1 MEDAGAA
8 VERVFREQSGLVLAG
23 LIRSLGDFD
32 LAEEAFQDAMVVALE
47 YWPAHGAPENP
58 AAWITTTARRRAI
71 DRLRREAHRDEKHH
85 AAQAMLDAIAS
96 DPGAAS
102 EGGEGESESMPIA
115 DERLRLVFTCCHP
128 ALETP
133 AQIALTLRTLGG
145 LTTAEAAR
153 AFLVPEPT
161 MAQRLVRA
169 KRKIRLAGIP
179 YRVPPEQQLAPRLHA
194 VLRVLYLVFNEGY
207 LATDGDDLVRAKR
220 KIRLAGIPY
229 RVPPA
234 EQLAPRLNAVLR
246 VLYLVFNEGYLA
258 TEGDDLVRAELCD
271 DAIHLATLVCELIP
285 AEPEPLGL
293 RALML
298 FHHARQT
305 TRAGIDGSVVLLEDQ
320 DRDEWDPLMINEA
333 SDLLEEAL
341 RPGRPGPFVLQAAI
355 AGLHAR
361 APTAGATDWTM
372 IVALYDEL
380 IRLESSPVAELNRAV
395 AVAMVDGP
403 DAGLVLVDRLAAT
416 GALDQYSYLH
426 STRAELLRRLDRRAE
441 AASAYRSALALV
453 TLVAE
458 RDFLEGRLARLDR

>member
-1 MEDAGAA
+1 
-8 VERVFREQSGLVLAG
+8 
-23 LIRSLGDFD
+23 
-32 LAEEAFQDAMVVALE
+32 
-47 YWPAHGAPENP
+47 
-58 AAWITTTARRRAI
+58 
-71 DRLRREAHRDEKHH
+71 
-85 AAQAMLDAIAS
+85 
-96 DPGAAS
+96 
-102 EGGEGESESMPIA
+102 MPIA

-133 AQIALTLRTLGG
+133 AQVALTLRTLGG

-179 YRVPPEQQLAPRLHA
+179 YRVPPEEQLAPRLNA

-207 LATDGDDLVRAKR
+207 LATDGDDLVRA
-220 KIRLAGIPY
+220 
-229 RVPPA
+229 
-234 EQLAPRLNAVLR
+234 
-246 VLYLVFNEGYLA
+246 
-258 TEGDDLVRAELCD
+258 ELCD
-271 DAIHLATLVCELIP
+271 DAIHLVTLVCDLMP

-298 FHHARQT
+298 FHHARRA
-305 TRAGIDGSVVLLEDQ
+305 TRVAGDGSVVLLEDQ
-320 DRDEWDPLMINEA
+320 DRDRWDPLMINEA

-361 APTAGATDWTM
+361 APTADATDWPM
-372 IVALYDEL
+372 IVALYDQL

-395 AVAMVDGP
+395 AVAMVDGAQ
-403 DAGLVLVDRLAAT
+403 AGLAIVDRLAAT

-426 STRAELLRRLDRRAE
+426 SARRAAAPARPARGSGRRVPVGTRA
-441 AASAYRSALALV
+441 
-453 TLVAE
+453 
-458 RDFLEGRLARLDR
+458 RDARGGARLPGTPTRGAVGKSAG

>member
-1 MEDAGAA
+1 VDDAGTT

-23 LIRSLGDFD
+23 LIRALHDFD
-32 LAEEAFQDAMVVALE
+32 LAEEAFQDALVVALE
-47 YWPAHGAPENP
+47 HWPAHGAPRNP
-58 AAWITTTARRRAI
+58 AAWITTTARRKAV
-71 DRLRREAHRDEKHH
+71 DRLRREARRDEKHH
-85 AAQAMLDAIAS
+85 AAQALLDAIAL
-96 DPGAAS
+96 DPDGLS
-102 EGGEGESESMPIA
+102 EADGGEEDPSMPIA

-179 YRVPPEQQLAPRLHA
+179 YRVPPDEQLAPRLHA

-207 LATDGDDLVRAKR
+207 LAS
-220 KIRLAGIPY
+220 
-229 RVPPA
+229 
-234 EQLAPRLNAVLR
+234 
-246 VLYLVFNEGYLA
+246 
-258 TEGDDLVRAELCD
+258 EGDDLVRAELCD
-271 DAIHLATLVCELIP
+271 DAIHLVTLVCDLMP
-285 AEPEPLGL
+285 AEPEPRGL

-298 FHHARQT
+298 FHHARRA
-305 TRAGIDGSVVLLEDQ
+305 TRVAGDGSVVLLEDQ
-320 DRDEWDPLMINEA
+320 DRDQWDPLMISEA

-361 APTAGATDWTM
+361 APTADATDWPM
-372 IVALYDEL
+372 IVALYDQL
-380 IRLESSPVAELNRAV
+380 IRLEPSPVAELNRAV

-403 DAGLVLVDRLAAT
+403 EAGLAIIDGLVAT

-426 STRAELLRRLDRRAE
+426 SARAELLRRLDRRDE
-441 AASAYRSALALV
+441 AAAAYRSALALV
-453 TLVAE
+453 TLTAE
-458 RDFLEGRLARLDR
+458 RDFLRRRLDRLDP

>member
-47 YWPAHGAPENP
+47 HWPAHGAPDNP

-71 DRLRREAHRDEKHH
+71 DRLRREAHRDEKHK
-85 AAQAMLDAIAS
+85 AAQALLDAIALDAGA
-96 DPGAAS
+96 DP
-102 EGGEGESESMPIA
+102 ERGGGDIESMPIA

-179 YRVPPEQQLAPRLHA
+179 YRVPPE
-194 VLRVLYLVFNEGY
+194 
-207 LATDGDDLVRAKR
+207 
-220 KIRLAGIPY
+220 
-229 RVPPA
+229 
-234 EQLAPRLNAVLR
+234 EQLAARLNAVLQ

-271 DAIHLATLVCELIP
+271 DAIHLVTLVCDLMP
-285 AEPEPLGL
+285 AEPEPIGL

-298 FHHARQT
+298 FHHARQA
-305 TRAGIDGSVVLLEDQ
+305 TRVGTDGSVVLLEDQ
-320 DRDEWDPLMINEA
+320 DRNQWDPLMINEA
-333 SDLLEEAL
+333 SDQLEEAL
-341 RPGRPGPFVLQAAI
+341 RPGQPGPFVLQAAI

-361 APTAGATDWTM
+361 APTAEATDWRM
-372 IVALYDEL
+372 IVALYDQL
-380 IRLESSPVAELNRAV
+380 IRIESSPVAELNRAV

-403 DAGLVLVDRLAAT
+403 AAGLALVDRLTAT
-416 GALDQYSYLH
+416 GTLDQYSYLH

-441 AASAYRSALALV
+441 AIAAYRSALALV
-453 TLVAE
+453 TLGAE
-458 RDFLEGRLARLDR
+458 RDFLERRLARLEGEVD

>member
-1 MEDAGAA
+1 VEDAAAA

-23 LIRSLGDFD
+23 LIRVLHDFD
-32 LAEEAFQDAMVVALE
+32 LAEEAFQDALVVALE
-47 YWPAHGAPENP
+47 HWPAHGAPDNP
-58 AAWITTTARRRAI
+58 AAWITTTARRKAI
-71 DRLRREAHRDEKHH
+71 DRLRREARRDEKHH
-85 AAQAMLDAIAS
+85 AAQALLDAIAL
-96 DPGAAS
+96 DPENGS
-102 EGGEGESESMPIA
+102 EGGREDDDSMPIA

-179 YRVPPEQQLAPRLHA
+179 YRVPPE
-194 VLRVLYLVFNEGY
+194 
-207 LATDGDDLVRAKR
+207 
-220 KIRLAGIPY
+220 
-229 RVPPA
+229 

-271 DAIHLATLVCELIP
+271 DAIHLATLVCDLMP
-285 AEPEPLGL
+285 GLPEPLGL

-298 FHHARQT
+298 FHHARRA
-305 TRAGIDGSVVLLEDQ
+305 TRVSGDGSVVLLEEQ
-320 DRDEWDPLMINEA
+320 DRDRWDPLMISEA
-333 SDLLEEAL
+333 TYVLEAAL
-341 RPGRPGPFVLQAAI
+341 RPGQAGPFVLQAAI

-361 APTAGATDWTM
+361 APTADATDWAM
-372 IVALYDEL
+372 IIALYDQL
-380 IRLESSPVAELNRAV
+380 IRLEPSPVAELNRAV
-395 AVAMVDGP
+395 AVAMVDGAH
-403 DAGLVLVDRLAAT
+403 AGLAIVDRLASA

-426 STRAELLRRLDRRAE
+426 SARGELLRRLDRREE
-441 AASAYRSALALV
+441 AAAAYRTALALV
-453 TLVAE
+453 TLGAE
-458 RDFLEGRLARLDR
+458 REFIERRLVQLAD

>member
-1 MEDAGAA
+1 VEDAGTT

-23 LIRSLGDFD
+23 LIRALHDFD
-32 LAEEAFQDAMVVALE
+32 LAEEAFQDALVVALE
-47 YWPAHGAPENP
+47 HWPAQGAPRNP
-58 AAWITTTARRRAI
+58 AAWITTTARRKAV
-71 DRLRREAHRDEKHH
+71 DRLRRESRRDEKHH
-85 AAQAMLDAIAS
+85 AAQALLDAIAR
-96 DPGAAS
+96 DPDGGS
-102 EGGEGESESMPIA
+102 EADGGEEDPSMPIA

-179 YRVPPEQQLAPRLHA
+179 YRVPPDEQLAPRLH
-194 VLRVLYLVFNEGY
+194 
-207 LATDGDDLVRAKR
+207 
-220 KIRLAGIPY
+220 
-229 RVPPA
+229 
-234 EQLAPRLNAVLR
+234 AVLR

-271 DAIHLATLVCELIP
+271 DAIHLVTLVCDLMP
-285 AEPEPLGL
+285 AEPEPRGL

-298 FHHARQT
+298 FHHARRA
-305 TRAGIDGSVVLLEDQ
+305 TRAAGDGSVVLLEDQ
-320 DRDEWDPLMINEA
+320 DRDQWDPLMITEA

-341 RPGRPGPFVLQAAI
+341 RSGRPGPFVLQAAI

-361 APTAGATDWTM
+361 APTADATDWPM
-372 IVALYDEL
+372 IVALYDQL
-380 IRLESSPVAELNRAV
+380 IRLEPSPVAELNRAV

-403 DAGLVLVDRLAAT
+403 EAGLAIIDGLVAM

-426 STRAELLRRLDRRAE
+426 SARAELLRRLDRRDE
-441 AASAYRSALALV
+441 AAAAYRSALALV
-453 TLVAE
+453 TLTAE
-458 RDFLEGRLARLDR
+458 RDFLRGRLERLDP

>member
-1 MEDAGAA
+1 VEDAGAA

-71 DRLRREAHRDEKHH
+71 DRLRREARRDEKHQ
-85 AAQAMLDAIAS
+85 AAQVLLDAIAS
-96 DPGAAS
+96 DPGAES
-102 EGGEGESESMPIA
+102 EEGGGGSESMPIA

-179 YRVPPEQQLAPRLHA
+179 YRVPPEDQLAS
-194 VLRVLYLVFNEGY
+194 
-207 LATDGDDLVRAKR
+207 
-220 KIRLAGIPY
+220 
-229 RVPPA
+229 
-234 EQLAPRLNAVLR
+234 RLNAVLG

-271 DAIHLATLVCELIP
+271 DAIHLVTLVCDLMP
-285 AEPEPLGL
+285 AEPEPRGL

-298 FHHARQT
+298 FHHARRA
-305 TRAGIDGSVVLLEDQ
+305 TRAAGDGSVVLLEDQ
-320 DRDEWDPLMINEA
+320 DRDQWDPLMITEA

-361 APTAGATDWTM
+361 APTADATDWPM
-372 IVALYDEL
+372 IVALYDQL
-380 IRLESSPVAELNRAV
+380 IRLEASPVAELNRAV

-403 DAGLVLVDRLAAT
+403 GAGLAIIDRLVAT

-426 STRAELLRRLDRRAE
+426 SARAELLRRLDRQDE
-441 AASAYRSALALV
+441 AAAAYRSALALV
-453 TLVAE
+453 TLTAE
-458 RDFLEGRLARLDR
+458 RDFLQRRLERLDT

>member
-1 MEDAGAA
+1 MEDAGTT

-23 LIRSLGDFD
+23 LIRALHDFD
-32 LAEEAFQDAMVVALE
+32 LAEEAFQDALVVALE
-47 YWPAHGAPENP
+47 HWPAHGAPRNP
-58 AAWITTTARRRAI
+58 AAWITTTARRKAV
-71 DRLRREAHRDEKHH
+71 DRLRREARRDEKQQ
-85 AAQAMLDAIAS
+85 AAQTLLEAIAL
-96 DPGAAS
+96 DPDRGS
-102 EGGEGESESMPIA
+102 EDGGGDDQSMPIA

-133 AQIALTLRTLGG
+133 AQVALTLRTLGG

-179 YRVPPEQQLAPRLHA
+179 YRVPPEEQLAPRLHA

-207 LATDGDDLVRAKR
+207 LATDGDDLVRA
-220 KIRLAGIPY
+220 
-229 RVPPA
+229 
-234 EQLAPRLNAVLR
+234 
-246 VLYLVFNEGYLA
+246 
-258 TEGDDLVRAELCD
+258 ELCD
-271 DAIHLATLVCELIP
+271 DAIHLVTLVCDLMP
-285 AEPEPLGL
+285 GEPEPLGL

-298 FHHARQT
+298 FHHARRA
-305 TRAGIDGSVVLLEDQ
+305 TRAAGDGSVVLLEDQ
-320 DRDEWDPLMINEA
+320 DRDRWDPLMINEA

-361 APTAGATDWTM
+361 APTADATDWPM
-372 IVALYDEL
+372 IVALYDQL
-380 IRLESSPVAELNRAV
+380 IRLEPSPVAELNRAV

-403 DAGLVLVDRLAAT
+403 GAGLAIIDRLGAT

-426 STRAELLRRLDRRAE
+426 SARAELLRRLDRREE
-441 AASAYRSALALV
+441 AAAAYRSALALV
-453 TLVAE
+453 TLAAE
-458 RDFLEGRLARLDR
+458 RDFLQRRLERLDG

>member
-1 MEDAGAA
+1 VEDAGAA

-47 YWPAHGAPENP
+47 YWPAHGAPDNP

-71 DRLRREAHRDEKHH
+71 DRLRREARRDEKQH
-85 AAQAMLDAIAS
+85 AAQALLDAIAS
-96 DPGAAS
+96 DAGVDDGS
-102 EGGEGESESMPIA
+102 EGGGGDNESMPIA

-133 AQIALTLRTLGG
+133 AQVALTLRTLGG
-145 LTTAEAAR
+145 LTTGEAAR

-161 MAQRLVRA
+161 MAQR
-169 KRKIRLAGIP
+169 
-179 YRVPPEQQLAPRLHA
+179 
-194 VLRVLYLVFNEGY
+194 
-207 LATDGDDLVRAKR
+207 LVRAKR

-271 DAIHLATLVCELIP
+271 DAIHLVTLVCDLMP

-298 FHHARQT
+298 FHHARQA
-305 TRAGIDGSVVLLEDQ
+305 TRVTADGSMVLLEDQ
-320 DRDEWDPLMINEA
+320 DRDRWDPLMIEEA
-333 SDLLEEAL
+333 SDLLDEAL

-361 APTAGATDWTM
+361 APTAEATDWPM
-372 IVALYDEL
+372 IVALYDQL
-380 IRLESSPVAELNRAV
+380 IRIESSPVAELNRAV
-395 AVAMVDGP
+395 AIAMVDGP
-403 DAGLVLVDRLAAT
+403 AAGLTLVDHLVAT

-426 STRAELLRRLDRRAE
+426 SARAELLRRLDRREE
-441 AASAYRSALALV
+441 AVAAYQSALALV
-453 TLVAE
+453 TLAAE
-458 RDFLEGRLARLDR
+458 RDFLQRRLERLDND

>member
-1 MEDAGAA
+1 VEDAGTT

-23 LIRSLGDFD
+23 LIRVLHDFD
-32 LAEEAFQDAMVVALE
+32 LAEEAFQDALVVALE
-47 YWPAHGAPENP
+47 HWPAHGAPRNP
-58 AAWITTTARRRAI
+58 AAWITTTARHKAI
-71 DRLRREAHRDEKHH
+71 DRLRREAHRDDKHR
-85 AAQAMLDAIAS
+85 AAQALLDGVAL
-96 DPGAAS
+96 DPNDSADAGGDS
-102 EGGEGESESMPIA
+102 ENMPIA

-133 AQIALTLRTLGG
+133 AQVALTLRTLGG

-179 YRVPPEQQLAPRLHA
+179 YRVPPEEQLAPRLHA
-194 VLRVLYLVFNEGY
+194 VLC
-207 LATDGDDLVRAKR
+207 
-220 KIRLAGIPY
+220 
-229 RVPPA
+229 
-234 EQLAPRLNAVLR
+234 

-271 DAIHLATLVCELIP
+271 DAIHLATLVCDLMP
-285 AEPEPLGL
+285 DEPEPRGL

-298 FHHARQT
+298 FHHARRS
-305 TRAGIDGSVVLLEDQ
+305 TRVAGDGSVVLLQDQ
-320 DRDEWDPLMINEA
+320 DRDRWDRLMIYEA
-333 SDLLEEAL
+333 SEQLEEAL
-341 RPGRPGPFVLQAAI
+341 RPGQPGPFVLQAAV

-361 APTAGATDWTM
+361 APTAAATDWPM
-372 IVALYDEL
+372 IVALYDQL

-403 DAGLVLVDRLAAT
+403 AAGLALVDRLAES

-426 STRAELLRRLDRRAE
+426 STRAELLHRLDRNGE
-441 AASAYRSALALV
+441 AAAAYRTAIALV
-453 TLVAE
+453 TLAAE
-458 RDFLEGRLARLDR
+458 RDFLARRLARLPG